1 MGIVMKTL
9 LIITG
14 LGFFIFVLLFVRKNS
29 FRPSYAVL
37 WIFISM
43 FLISIPL
50 FESFYSWLASSV
62 MLMKDARNIIYIA
75 LIGFLLVYIFY
86 LTIRITRMSDQIQKL
101 ISLTA
106 ISETKIN
113 RLKKEL

>member
-9 LIITG
+9 LIVTG
-14 LGFFIFVLLFVRKNS
+14 LGFFIFVFLFVRKNS

-50 FESFYSWLASSV
+50 FESFYSWIASSV
-62 MLMKDARNIIYIA
+62 IFMKDARNIIYIA
-75 LIGFLLVYIFY
+75 LIGFFLVYIFY
-86 LTIRITRMSDQIQKL
+86 LTIRITRMSDQIQEL
-101 ISLTA
+101 ISFTA
-106 ISETKIN
+106 ILEAKI
-113 RLKKEL
+113 KKEAKE